1 MTNNARCYGITGL
14 LEAYLIAQSKVE
26 LSGPTDFVPC
36 IRLAA
41 KRAASLPEDGSKYCV
56 LLILTDGVI
65 ADMEET
71 KAEIIRASSLPLSII
86 IVGIGYDSFEEM
98 KILDSDH
105 QMLSQNGKFAK
116 RDIVQVFN

>member
-1 MTNNARCYGITGL
+1 M
-14 LEAYLIAQSKVE
+14 EAYLIAQSRVE
-26 LSGPTDFVPC
+26 LSGPTNFAPT

-65 ADMEET
+65 ADMDET
-71 KAEIIRASSLPLSII
+71 KTEIIRASALPLSII
-86 IVGIGYDSFEEM
+86 IVGVGYDSFDEM

-105 QMLSQNGKFAK
+105 QILSHNGKFAK
-116 RDIVQVFN
+116 RDIVQVF